1 MVVQLLHDMGKQT
14 EILQSVLLILPENI
28 DALKRTN
35 LPYRVD
41 LNTECQMLNQLNNFF
56 LPSYYSKLVTI
67 REYKRQF
74 EAEYTM
80 MYNMLLQLKIDS
92 TINFRNV
99 TTLRG
104 ICQEHKMRFQTYE
117 EGFGELVFQIKKNW
131 ADIPSLIDGKI
142 RSFRA
147 WCCNEQRRIRDL
159 QSRIDQWSNS
169 PVIVQAFNF
178 RFRAEK
184 DACQRELNM
193 RRQQRMTVE
202 AFELAIHICDMIQEN
217 VACLINLM
225 SHVSSALQYIVNI
238 CQTIKMEEDQL
249 ISHVVTDNVHA
260 NEYILER
267 IQDTWNEL
275 LKMVDRLLNY

>member
-1 MVVQLLHDMGKQT
+1 MSVRLVESLPIT
-14 EILQSVLLILPENI
+14 AILQSVLLILPENI

-80 MYNMLLQLKIDS
+80 
-92 TINFRNV
+92 
-99 TTLRG
+99 
-104 ICQEHKMRFQTYE
+104 
-117 EGFGELVFQIKKNW
+117 
-131 ADIPSLIDGKI
+131 
-142 RSFRA
+142 
-147 WCCNEQRRIRDL
+147 
-159 QSRIDQWSNS
+159 
-169 PVIVQAFNF
+169 
-178 RFRAEK
+178 
-184 DACQRELNM
+184 
-193 RRQQRMTVE
+193 
-202 AFELAIHICDMIQEN
+202 N